1 MKKFTGNS
9 HNGINISEETLAHQT
24 PDPFPQQRLLDRD
37 VYLHISE
44 ISVAMV
50 GVCLT
55 GISILQVGQ
64 YISKIAT
71 YMDDLL
77 AIDSFVFLTSSV
89 LAYSLVWTTTKGNSN
104 TRRIG
109 NIANFVFLIGMVFM
123 AIVCVCIVIK
133 GGYPPSISLPQ

>member
-9 HNGINISEETLAHQT
+9 INGINISEE
-24 PDPFPQQRLLDRD
+24 PVDPQVPSTFPQQRLLDRD

-55 GISILQVGQ
+55 GISILQVSQ

-77 AIDSFVFLTSSV
+77 AIDSFVFLTSSL
-89 LAYSLVWTTTKGNSN
+89 LAYSLVRKTTKGNSN
-104 TRRIG
+104 TKKIG
-109 NIANFVFLIGMVFM
+109 NITNFIFLIGMILMV
-123 AIVCVCIVIK
+123 IVCGCIVIK
-133 GGYPPSISLPQ
+133 GGYPPETSPPK

>member
-1 MKKFTGNS
+1 MQKFTGNS
-9 HNGINISEETLAHQT
+9 QNRVNISEETLSPQAS
-24 PDPFPQQRLLDRD
+24 DNFPQQRLLDRD

-55 GISILQVGQ
+55 GISILQVSQ

-77 AIDSFVFLTSSV
+77 AIDSFVFLTSS
-89 LAYSLVWTTTKGNSN
+89 LLSYSLVRTTTKGNSN
-104 TRRIG
+104 TRKIG
-109 NIANFVFLIGMVFM
+109 NVANFIFLIGMILM
-123 AIVCVCIVIK
+123 AIVCGCIVIK
-133 GGYPPSISLPQ
+133 GGYPPSSSHPQ

>member
-9 HNGINISEETLAHQT
+9 INGINISEETVDLQALSTFH
-24 PDPFPQQRLLDRD
+24 QQRLLDRD

-44 ISVAMV
+44 ISVAML

-55 GISILQVGQ
+55 GISILQVSQ
-64 YISKIAT
+64 VISKIST

-77 AIDSFVFLTSSV
+77 AIDSFVFLTSS
-89 LAYSLVWTTTKGNSN
+89 LLSYSLVRTTTKGNSN

-109 NIANFVFLIGMVFM
+109 NVANFIFLIGMILM

-133 GGYPPSISLPQ
+133 GGYPPSSAHPQ